1 MQSTSEDPQFHSFIR
16 KWQRI
21 KNQFLISC
29 RIINQ
34 CKTFSFF
41 FLYIYYNKSL
51 FTTCSTKHK
60 KWIIYNWIW
69 NCKTVQNISMKVPQK
84 IKRTPPK
91 EDSMCEPFFLY
102 LMFIKRKEQAN
113 MDVEHQSF
121 AREIGFIQPLFR
133 QMIFNELLD

>member
-41 FLYIYYNKSL
+41 FIYILQQIPVYYMFYQTQKMDNLQLDLKLRLY
-51 FTTCSTKHK
+51 
-60 KWIIYNWIW
+60 
-69 NCKTVQNISMKVPQK
+69 K
-84 IKRTPPK
+84 ILAWKPCRRLRTPPK
-91 EDSMCEPFFLY
+91 EDSMCEPFIFNVHQK
-102 LMFIKRKEQAN
+102 KRAGKYGCWASKFCQRN
-113 MDVEHQSF
+113 WIHTT
-121 AREIGFIQPLFR
+121 FIQTND
-133 QMIFNELLD
+133 I

>member
-1 MQSTSEDPQFHSFIR
+1 
-16 KWQRI
+16 
-21 KNQFLISC
+21 
-29 RIINQ
+29 
-34 CKTFSFF
+34 
-41 FLYIYYNKSL
+41 
-51 FTTCSTKHK
+51 
-60 KWIIYNWIW
+60 
-69 NCKTVQNISMKVPQK
+69 MKAPQK